1 MSSRTST
8 DRLLPDDAEISSDAE
23 EDGAFTSVA
32 NDHDV
37 DDIFGGPE
45 KRKIVEK
52 ALLRK
57 LDVRVSFLLFISI
70 MNYVSPLNSYTC
82 WED

>member
-8 DRLLPDDAEISSDAE
+8 DRLLGDTEISPDTE
-23 EDGAFTSVA
+23 EDGAFTGVV
-32 NDHDV
+32 NDHGA

-45 KRKIVEK
+45 ERKTVEK
-52 ALLRK
+52 ALLHK
-57 LDVRVSFLLFISI
+57 LDLKLSFLLFISI

-82 WED
+82 RED